1 MKALGIR
8 LSKRN
13 EHSFKRLLDVATRW
27 CEVSDLACLSG
38 SKERLREV
46 RRGVSLRGGKAEKG
60 SSEGG
65 GSGGRGC
72 LYIETLGAHPP
83 YLIQR
88 PLLPCPQ
95 DHSAFFASHLLL
107 LNCAS
112 KVPSEVNFVFGS
124 SYTKHLPYSAPHFSF
139 RHNTHLSP

>member
-13 EHSFKRLLDVATRW
+13 EHSFKRLLG
-27 CEVSDLACLSG
+27 CGVSDLACLSG
-38 SKERLREV
+38 SKERLREA
-46 RRGVSLRGGKAEKG
+46 RRGVSLRGGKTEKR
-60 SSEGG
+60 SSEG
-65 GSGGRGC
+65 GSGGRAC

-95 DHSAFFASHLLL
+95 DGSAFFASHLLL

-139 RHNTHLSP
+139 HHNTHLSP